1 MNGTKLLI
9 SAIMLIL
16 SASGCKPQTAEYPT
30 DTLTTKDGGQFTI
43 TFFGHASLALETNG
57 RHIYL
62 DPVGT
67 HADYASL
74 PKADLILITHS
85 HDDHLDQAAITAL
98 STPQTTIICDKT
110 SGESLGSGDHLTMT
124 PGELLR
130 PREYLTIEAIPAYNT
145 TEGHLQFHPREREDC
160 GYLLSIGGSR
170 IYIAGDTENTSD
182 VKALC
187 DIDIAFLPVNQPYTM
202 TVDQAVD
209 AIKAICPT
217 IFYPYHYG
225 LTDEKTDLKRL
236 VEELNGI
243 TEVRIRPME

>member
-1 MNGTKLLI
+1 MNGTKILI
-9 SAIMLIL
+9 PAIMLIL
-16 SASGCKPQTAEYPT
+16 SASGCRPQTAEYPT
-30 DTLTTKDGGQFTI
+30 DILTTKDGGPLAI
-43 TFFGHASLALETNG
+43 TFFGHASLAIETG
-57 RHIYL
+57 GQHIYL

-110 SGESLGSGDHLTMT
+110 SGESLGDASLTMT
-124 PGELLR
+124 PGEFLR

-145 TEGHLQFHPREREDC
+145 TEGRLQFHPREREDC

-182 VKALC
+182 VKALR

-209 AIKAICPT
+209 AVKAIRPT

-225 LTDEKTDLKRL
+225 LTDEKTDIERL
-236 VEELNGI
+236 TKELNGV